1 MSIVI
6 DANMTM
12 FAERLHISS
21 SRMVQEYG
29 LKTIDE
35 IIEAE
40 AAQGNTA
47 AVSYAQEIYNSPE
60 KLIKIFRLAD
70 VENKFVLIKN
80 MDSRTREDIL
90 PMLEPED
97 LVMGLYFFN
106 KDSLLKMLSE
116 VDSEELV
123 NVVLDALPFQDIIK
137 LIPEEDL
144 AEFFQ
149 SKDIDKYVIEN
160 EFKNMPHEVMQ
171 KFIEG
176 LTGMA
181 YDKVDDPEGI
191 INDIINLPEDKFRNF
206 MSQIDPDVQ
215 RQLVFQITKKDEKY
229 LQIFSND
236 MYIDMLDN
244 QLMKNEI
251 VPSMIMLKKE
261 SLVNMITVLPEDL
274 MSVVASQID
283 TEKFVNYLMQGHLD
297 LLKDAWMI

>member
-21 SRMVQEYG
+21 SRMVEEYG

-181 YDKVDDPEGI
+181 YGKVDDPEGI

-236 MYIDMLDN
+236 MYVDMLDN

>member
-40 AAQGNTA
+40 AAQGNTY
-47 AVSYAQEIYNSPE
+47 AVSYAQEMYNSPE

-70 VENKFVLIKN
+70 VENKFILIKT
-80 MDSRTREDIL
+80 MDSKTREDIL

-97 LVMGLYFFN
+97 LLMGLYFF
-106 KDSLLKMLSE
+106 KKEALLKMLTE
-116 VDSEELV
+116 VDIEEVV
-123 NVVLDALPFQDIIK
+123 NVVLDALPFDDIIN

-144 AEFFQ
+144 AKFFQ
-149 SKDIDKYVIEN
+149 SNDLDKYIIAN
-160 EFKNMPHEVMQ
+160 EFKSMPHEVMQ

-176 LTGMA
+176 ITGQP
-181 YDKVDDPEGI
+181 YGKVDNPEGI
-191 INDIINLPEDKFRNF
+191 IDGIIGLPEDKFRDF

-215 RQLVFQITKKDEKY
+215 RQLVYQITTKDEKY
-229 LQIFSND
+229 LQLFDNF
-236 MYIDMLDN
+236 MYVDMLDE
-244 QLMKNEI
+244 QLMKNEMI
-251 VPSMIMLKKE
+251 PSMIMLEKE
-261 SLVNMITVLPEDL
+261 SLVNMVSILPEDL
-274 MSVVASQID
+274 MSIVAAQID
-283 TEKFVNYLMQGHLD
+283 TEQFTKYLMDGHLN

>member
-21 SRMVQEYG
+21 SRMTQEYG

-40 AAQGNTA
+40 AAQGNTYA
-47 AVSYAQEIYNSPE
+47 LTYAQEMYNSPE

-70 VENKFVLIKN
+70 VENKFILIKT
-80 MDSRTREDIL
+80 MDSRTRQDLL

-123 NVVLDALPFQDIIK
+123 NVVLDALSFTDIIK
-137 LIPEEDL
+137 LIPEEEL
-144 AEFFQ
+144 ANFFQ
-149 SKDIDKYVIEN
+149 SKDLDKYVIQDEL
-160 EFKNMPHEVMQ
+160 KNMPHEVMQ
-171 KFIEG
+171 KFIESI
-176 LTGMA
+176 TGQA
-181 YDKVDDPEGI
+181 YDKVSNPDGI
-191 INDIINLPEDKFRNF
+191 IEDIIGMPEDKFRDF

-215 RQLVFQITKKDEKY
+215 RQLVFQITKKDAKY
-229 LQIFSND
+229 LQIFSNN
-236 MYIDMLDN
+236 MYVNMLDG
-244 QLMKNEI
+244 QLMKNEMI
-251 VPSMIMLKKE
+251 PSMIMLKKE
-261 SLVNMITVLPEDL
+261 SLVNMISVLPEDL

-283 TEKFVNYLMQGHLD
+283 TDMFAKYLMKGHLD
-297 LLKDAWMI
+297 LLKDAWMM